1 MRGPAAKHRKILP
14 TIAARVGNKSGISEV
29 LSILYD
35 EGLLTES
42 FGDVRKKIA
51 REIRSATDVPTP
63 YGSLVKHFELD
74 NVRFEYIC
82 PCAWL
87 FYMCSI
93 SSQFALLLK
102 ISVAVGAASFVLY
115 NDGVVPG
122 NPFRPDKARKV
133 EAFYWNI
140 VELPDY
146 VLQRSMC
153 WPTLTL
159 IRTSV
164 IGNLIGQLP
173 RLMCKLLWIMDR
185 LSTGI
190 SSIHVL
196 MLIRLSFGLLYS
208 LDISISLHRCVSCSS
223 RDVINLTKVCLTR
236 MDNSCFVA
244 NSLVSWPIWPRTRK

>member
-1 MRGPAAKHRKILP
+1 MQGPPAKRRKILP

-42 FGDVRKKIA
+42 FGNVRKKVA
-51 REIRSATDVPTP
+51 REIRSCTDVPM
-63 YGSLVKHFELD
+63 VKHFEID
-74 NVRFEYIC
+74 DVRFEYIC

-87 FYMCSI
+87 YYMCTI
-93 SSQFALLLK
+93 SSQFALLVK
-102 ISVAVGAASFVLY
+102 SSVATRAASFVLY

-133 EAFYWNI
+133 EAFYWSI

-173 RLMCKLLWIMDR
+173 RLMCKLLWILDR

-190 SSIHVL
+190 SSIQAL
-196 MLIRLSFGLLYS
+196 MLFRFSFGLLYS